1 VIHTRSLAALAI
13 CRFPIILGISV
24 PVYATVRTMVDRD
37 IAMADNQSP
46 SRLDQLT
53 FRNLDTPMR
62 EDSSDSKLFPS
73 FRETEH
79 RRNRAPAS
87 QDGDH

>member
-73 FRETEH
+73 WETEH